1 MRIVKTY
8 VNIPEEENAF
18 WGYEKDEKGFF
29 FLERVL
35 TEEEKAAEA
44 SAAWCEYFAQFSE
57 KELMND
63 LY

>member
-1 MRIVKTY
+1 MKVVKTY

-35 TEEEKAAEA
+35 TEEEKAVEA
-44 SAAWCEYFAQFSE
+44 SIAWGEYFAQFSE
-57 KELMND
+57 KELMNES
-63 LY
+63 Y